1 MADGNVTELRPKDR
15 IDEPTVREH
24 RANSSHCK
32 LTGDCMAGAD
42 STTLPTPIPTPLN
55 ETALVKPRLPLQSSK
70 VRIQG
75 SDEPKRRH
83 QQADLRCRT
92 YPREE
97 KKGIVWSW

>member
-1 MADGNVTELRPKDR
+1 MADANVTELRPKDR

-24 RANSSHCK
+24 RAHSNDRN
-32 LTGDCMAGAD
+32 LTGDCMAEAD

-55 ETALVKPRLPLQSSK
+55 VTALVKPRLQTKP
-70 VRIQG
+70 
-75 SDEPKRRH
+75 RH
-83 QQADLRCRT
+83 QQADLKCRT